1 MIPNVLLVSALGLA
15 KENLVFSHWDTAW
28 ITFCILGIA
37 SIAVCVGAFA
47 SGHWKRKNI
56 EVLRTSHSL
65 ECLLTRCIVACS
77 RIRVLFTV
85 YPPHFSVRR
94 IIQHVLISVS
104 PSLHDEMPAIDET
117 IRVVVLTYL
126 SSLWMKSLFSTSE
139 VSNHGLLAI
148 LCSVAARNGRS
159 SSRWAAF
166 SLQSRLTPRS
176 SRVASRML
184 SRVILQS
191 ASRRSLQAFWIIHG
205 RSCYLRWAP
214 R

>member
-1 MIPNVLLVSALGLA
+1 MGAWIKLSQMGDEVRSHPIYVSLQLLPWTRQIRGRVTKLFWILRVSKHACKLLKSRDKFLDSSLAYGPSSALPQLVIPNVLLVSALGLA
-15 KENLVFSHWDTAW
+15 KEILVFSHWDIAW

-104 PSLHDEMPAIDET
+104 PSLHDEMPAID
-117 IRVVVLTYL
+117 RKPSGSL
-126 SSLWMKSLFSTSE
+126 SS
-139 VSNHGLLAI
+139 HICPPYG
-148 LCSVAARNGRS
+148 
-159 SSRWAAF
+159 
-166 SLQSRLTPRS
+166 
-176 SRVASRML
+176 
-184 SRVILQS
+184 
-191 ASRRSLQAFWIIHG
+191 
-205 RSCYLRWAP
+205 
-214 R
+214 